1 MDSSSLLDRVIL
13 YSLKNTMPDNKR
25 LDAAKNKI
33 INGNL
38 NSFNSNSSDSNSSN
52 KSIIEDSKPR
62 SAVDKIIEEFKGNSS
77 SNSSSGGSGNG
88 NGSAKG
94 LITGANTLR
103 DSSKSPEAVKS
114 VETSKP
120 VILVVEDLKLASDI
134 SNGADNSKSNCNLVN
149 EVKQIEPNVISTT
162 LVAVEP
168 TIKRSETPA
177 YVVTPTNIQQ
187 VKEISSNP
195 DLKIRQSPV
204 GYSNEALDFREM
216 KPEVPQQPET
226 MLDLSIPN
234 KSYDDKKVPI
244 IKRNHALYVGL
255 PDFSKQIFSE
265 PTVSRAD
272 PAMGSLKVPN
282 PDFSTMQR
290 APELQMRHPDFTKSF
305 NESAATS
312 SSSVSVT
319 PSNFVEIARK
329 NNYISDLQL
338 KTPAAASPSSSYK
351 IDFRPTSKLEVT
363 TKTGTPSISPYPNMK
378 KEGISAY
385 NQQQNQLSDEP
396 MAHIINKSHF
406 LPVTREEKTEYQKP
420 PQVPAPI
427 IPSGHQYSSSSS
439 GSTYY
444 PQVPEKKPAKNP
456 HDNYPG
462 LPPGPTAPN
471 HTPSAFYMHGPQE
484 DLRKYNPA
492 HYPYKDSGTY
502 SRIVENLERQEQH
515 EFSLKQKEQLL
526 RQEGTIITIKN
537 EPPTPPAPIASQSK
551 PVSSS
556 TSSRESYGS
565 HSADLYRDMKLKQM
579 NHEYTHPKES
589 LPNVQHQ
596 TARRVSD
603 PIPYHQQYP
612 DFPGTNQQYSKNYRY
627 EPLKGAFKM
636 VEQQN
641 KSPAP
646 SLVYPHPDAI
656 RHSQQIKQ
664 TTSPGMHAQGQPIT
678 KQENFYGSSGSS
690 KSYGSPS
697 PVHLVKSPHSLP
709 PTPALMKS
717 IDGQMNPPQNW
728 PPPGATIRL
737 SSNPPGQPM
746 SSPSPT
752 KYLHQSQPKM
762 SSSPLHQ
769 IKQSPSP
776 HQAYPGYQPQGK
788 YTQSYPPVKGM
799 EAKDQDLRHSNSD
812 QNLNQYQ
819 LQQQQQQ
826 QQQQQHQRAMMQEAE
841 LRNREVRYH
850 ANDSQ
855 SSRYQEHPTRGPTD
869 PPRMYSQQQQPSA
882 SRLEH
887 IPAEI
892 SVVSKVKV
900 EPKVSLSPAIPVQ
913 RELTSTSVIK
923 TFVEVK
929 KESPLDLSVKT
940 IKTKAD
946 STGDDYGAVASTSR
960 RQRPEPSGLK
970 VEFTPNFATARI
982 EYIPRPEVPQ
992 NYGRPPSPQ
1001 MQVPVRDNPSS
1012 SRPYMYPGQQ
1022 LPPPTQRYHD
1032 MERPHA
1038 PLPSVSNPQINHY
1051 ERPIYPIEMKT
1062 DAMIPEMHRAPGHNY
1077 EHPMVQKI
1085 EEARTSNNHHQQP
1098 FYPPNH
1104 KPAQNYNIPGPAA
1117 AAYPV
1122 INKPQHSGSPV
1133 PTPEMEKRELQK
1145 LRTQK
1150 SIEISEDDNQSN
1162 QKQDLSPRQFR
1173 TKAELKGFNAAD
1185 YPATVATVEPTVDNK
1200 IKLPEPERPAAP
1212 SAFDLMDWGSACN
1225 DFVEQLQTG
1234 KKRAKKKRT
1243 GKKGDDAKLE
1253 VVDKPV
1259 PLSDIPGT
1267 TTNDL
1272 SEVPIDIVKSI
1283 NNELKPEVNGET
1295 SSDEDKP
1302 LLHLLNPQMLRNV
1315 IISRTALVEKISE
1328 KISRNMREK
1337 QRLEQE
1343 QKLIARLGKP
1353 SSSESES
1360 EARRPV
1366 RTLKRVRRLRKRAAL
1381 GMRKTS
1387 DEEEEEEEEE
1397 ATDDDKKLVNKRQKT
1412 GTGMESSDSEEA
1424 VVKRKISRNISKLEE
1439 MTSSEEDSPM
1449 KKSKDDQK
1457 TSDKKSST
1465 DQKQQKD
1472 EKCEKS
1478 PGKKSCN
1485 SKLSESKKQISSSES
1500 EESDDDGKNNKDKKS
1515 KSPAASSSS
1524 AKLKKLKSLRDG
1536 MLGAKTL
1543 LKEEETMTRSKRKL
1557 ENEKKFANSKVL
1569 RNEKVVH
1576 NIAPDKKVTKS
1587 AEPIPSSTSTLC
1599 RKSKR
1604 KDSTKLDD
1612 VKRKILDTDSDDT
1625 AGKLKKKS
1633 TKFAP
1638 GWEQDTYNFKR
1649 SLKVPA
1655 GLITL
1660 SRPPLHGISHSLPDL
1675 DQQSSD
1681 TSEIFSD
1688 FVRAKDL
1695 EKKAIEAK
1703 KTEELPAKGKKKTLK
1718 DEKVDEQQKKPGSMI
1733 ELLHQR
1739 VVQSKKRFKT
1749 KKAAGILPSSL
1760 TKSHPEKSDDETLD
1774 KESDKV
1780 LGLKKNIF
1788 ETSVIKS
1795 RTRTENKAIRSKE
1808 IIREVFGSED
1818 RPASAPPLGL
1828 EQISF
1833 DQKYREYLDK
1843 MNVGLPEKLVS
1854 KMPVKLESKH
1864 EDDDD
1869 DDDEEEDN
1877 ENVINDKESSFGD
1890 TLTLPAS
1897 ERDLVTPLPLK
1908 IKKKGRGIRT
1918 GKRKGSSGFDYIRK
1932 KKKPPAHNAA
1942 DNPLSVNNIIKKR
1955 LAAMENLE
1963 NKDETDISK
1972 EIKGWVLNKGVGES
1986 VLHKAS
1992 RLGYV
1997 DVIAYCLERINMSPD
2012 PKDNAGYT
2020 PLHEACSKG
2029 HLDIARLLLQFGANH
2044 SETAQSGIRPLHEAV
2059 ENGYIEIVRL
2069 LLSYGADPCLATYS
2083 GQTPIMLS
2091 ENENMTQFLRS
2102 YLIDVDNI
2110 PGTKV
2115 NWKFDESFSVYDP
2128 DELGYEIFEDI
2139 PVKKISFGSSMV
2151 SVLSTSTTSLIT
2163 ATTQMSDNE
2172 TITSET
2178 MSTPIKVPV
2187 TPAKMNFETKIPT
2200 PIQPAQDLMKFQHK
2214 MKKCDTNS
2222 NNIVMANPLEDKMNN
2237 NSQDVKKV
2245 TKKGANTK
2253 SCSVVMNNIDSLK
2266 KIKKLPAI
2274 SKQESPPVV
2283 VKIQEPIRKLEEI
2296 KHKDDYDDMVD
2307 ENHLESDNELLEIE
2321 ESEAPLPP
2329 LYLLKDEG
2337 SEKWIL
2343 LTDLCNLLKVKSKDA
2358 VLKQICPSSP
2368 PAMNKEL
2375 LRELKM
2381 SDFLEKAICLQLFCA
2396 GEKLNIRSSKVILV
2410 RYNDSVRNLL
2420 GVSTI
2425 RMNM

>member
-1 MDSSSLLDRVIL
+1 MFFFIETVPLNKSIQPECNSSTSTECDNVDSKVSVVIEQASSDREKTPSPNTLSSLPGTFKKYGPGIDDVEIVMDSSSLLDRVIL

-52 KSIIEDSKPR
+52 KSTTIEDSKPR
-62 SAVDKIIEEFKGNSS
+62 SAVDKLIEEFKGSS
-77 SNSSSGGSGNG
+77 SSSVGSTK
-88 NGSAKG
+88 GSIA
-94 LITGANTLR
+94 GANTLR
-103 DSSKSPEAVKS
+103 DSSKSPEAVKL

-120 VILVVEDLKLASDI
+120 VVLVVEDLKVTRDS
-134 SNGADNSKSNCNLVN
+134 SNGADNSRSNCNLVN

-168 TIKRSETPA
+168 PVKRSETPVNVA
-177 YVVTPTNIQQ
+177 TPTTNAQQ
-187 VKEISSNP
+187 IKDISSNP
-195 DLKIRQSPV
+195 ELKIRQSPV
-204 GYSNEALDFREM
+204 GYSNEALDFREK
-216 KPEVPQQPET
+216 KPEVPQQPEA

-244 IKRNHALYVGL
+244 IKRNHGLYVGL

-272 PAMGSLKVPN
+272 LPMGSLKVPN
-282 PDFSTMQR
+282 PDFSAVQR

-338 KTPAAASPSSSYK
+338 KTPAAPSPSLSYK
-351 IDFRPTSKLEVT
+351 IDFRPASKLEVT
-363 TKTGTPSISPYPNMK
+363 TKPGTPSISPYPNMK

-420 PQVPAPI
+420 PQVPAPTI
-427 IPSGHQYSSSSS
+427 QLGRVGGWNDRIHASLLGGSAQSNEKPSRDYPPGQYSSSSS
-439 GSTYY
+439 SGNTYY
-444 PQVPEKKPAKNP
+444 PQVPEKKAAKNP

-471 HTPSAFYMHGPQE
+471 HTPSAFYMHGSSHAGSQE

-492 HYPYKDSGTY
+492 HYSYKESGSY

-556 TSSRESYGS
+556 TSSRDSYGS
-565 HSADLYRDMKLKQM
+565 HSADLYPDMKLKQL

-589 LPNVQHQ
+589 NVQHQ
-596 TARRVSD
+596 SGRRVSD
-603 PIPYHQQYP
+603 PVPYHQQYP
-612 DFPGTNQQYSKNYRY
+612 DFPVANQQYPKNYRY

-646 SLVYPHPDAI
+646 SLIYPHPDTI

-664 TTSPGMHAQGQPIT
+664 TTSPGMHAQGPPIP

-697 PVHLVKSPHSLP
+697 PVHHVKSPHSLP

-717 IDGQMNPPQNW
+717 LDGQMNPPQNW
-728 PPPGATIRL
+728 PPQGATVRIN
-737 SSNPPGQPM
+737 SNPPGQPM

-752 KYLHQSQPKM
+752 KYLQQSQPKM

-776 HQAYPGYQPQGK
+776 HQAYPGYPPQPK

-799 EAKDQDLRHSNSD
+799 EPKDAYGRPAPQQGYYAQPQPKYPESKTLQFGDFSRQFENDASRKLSAPSSSSQDNPQRYPVKDIPNYYPQPQQQELRHSNSD
-812 QNLNQYQ
+812 QNLSQY
-819 LQQQQQQ
+819 
-826 QQQQQHQRAMMQEAE
+826 QQQQHHHHQRVMMQEAE

-850 ANDSQ
+850 SNEPQ

-869 PPRMYSQQQQPSA
+869 PPRMYAQQQQPA
-882 SRLEH
+882 TRLEQ

-900 EPKVSLSPAIPVQ
+900 EPKVSPSPTIPVQ

-923 TFVEVK
+923 PFVEVK

-970 VEFTPNFATARI
+970 VEFTPNFASQGKTDCRQQARMGPHDYPTNHRIAEANRPTQPPPMMPLSGKHYKILNETPQSSSGSRI
-982 EYIPRPEVPQ
+982 EYLPRPEAPQ

-1012 SRPYMYPGQQ
+1012 SRPYIYPGQQ

-1051 ERPIYPIEMKT
+1051 ERPAYPIEMKT

-1104 KPAQNYNIPGPAA
+1104 KPVQNYNIPAA

-1133 PTPEMEKRELQK
+1133 PTPDMGMSGKSTKPATTNSGPPGKDQSSHLYWERVHDRKYVEDILYGRKRKDPAGPPDRSNQRDSPPKKRALEQNHSHHGSLPQKYGKHPEEHHRMMVPEPGTYNPQQSYVHYERQQQLHPNHPGAMDSQVMRTQVPPPMKPSPVDTKYYPNPRHPVKDQAKPPPLAPQSAYNSGQYYPNPKAEMIHRSDLSSGASNFSKYPPSKEVQQAPQVHHTQYQQSNFYPRPDDVHFKNYNASNSQRINHQQPMENIIKSDQLSGPPVIASFVEQPQKMNVNGILPGSSLMNTNSGSNGNIARGADQNTILKLRNNLEQRELLK

-1185 YPATVATVEPTVDNK
+1185 YPATVVHVDPMLENK
-1200 IKLPEPERPAAP
+1200 IKLPEAERPAAP

-1234 KKRAKKKRT
+1234 KKRAKKKRI
-1243 GKKGDDAKLE
+1243 GKKGEEGGKLE

-1259 PLSDIPGT
+1259 PLSEIPGT

-1283 NNELKPEVNGET
+1283 NNELKPEVNGDT

-1302 LLHLLNPQMLRNV
+1302 LLHLINPEMLRNG

-1387 DEEEEEEEEE
+1387 DEDEEEVEEVTE
-1397 ATDDDKKLVNKRQKT
+1397 DDKKHVKNKRQKT
-1412 GTGMESSDSEEA
+1412 GTGIESSDSEEA

-1439 MTSSEEDSPM
+1439 MTSSDEDNSK

-1457 TSDKKSST
+1457 SSDKKN

-1472 EKCEKS
+1472 EKSEKS

-1500 EESDDDGKNNKDKKS
+1500 EESDEDGKNGKDKKS

-1524 AKLKKLKSLRDG
+1524 AKQKKLKSLRDG

-1576 NIAPDKKVTKS
+1576 NVAPDKKVTKS
-1587 AEPIPSSTSTLC
+1587 AEPIPSSTSVC

-1625 AGKLKKKS
+1625 AGKLKKKVRRVS
-1633 TKFAP
+1633 KL
-1638 GWEQDTYNFKR
+1638 E
-1649 SLKVPA
+1649 
-1655 GLITL
+1655 
-1660 SRPPLHGISHSLPDL
+1660 
-1675 DQQSSD
+1675 SS
-1681 TSEIFSD
+1681 S
-1688 FVRAKDL
+1688 
-1695 EKKAIEAK
+1695 
-1703 KTEELPAKGKKKTLK
+1703 
-1718 DEKVDEQQKKPGSMI
+1718 
-1733 ELLHQR
+1733 
-1739 VVQSKKRFKT
+1739 
-1749 KKAAGILPSSL
+1749 
-1760 TKSHPEKSDDETLD
+1760 SDDE
-1774 KESDKV
+1774 
-1780 LGLKKNIF
+1780 
-1788 ETSVIKS
+1788 
-1795 RTRTENKAIRSKE
+1795 
-1808 IIREVFGSED
+1808 SE
-1818 RPASAPPLGL
+1818 
-1828 EQISF
+1828 E
-1833 DQKYREYLDK
+1833 
-1843 MNVGLPEKLVS
+1843 
-1854 KMPVKLESKH
+1854 H
-1864 EDDDD
+1864 
-1869 DDDEEEDN
+1869 EEE
-1877 ENVINDKESSFGD
+1877 
-1890 TLTLPAS
+1890 
-1897 ERDLVTPLPLK
+1897 
-1908 IKKKGRGIRT
+1908 
-1918 GKRKGSSGFDYIRK
+1918 
-1932 KKKPPAHNAA
+1932 
-1942 DNPLSVNNIIKKR
+1942 
-1955 LAAMENLE
+1955 
-1963 NKDETDISK
+1963 
-1972 EIKGWVLNKGVGES
+1972 
-1986 VLHKAS
+1986 
-1992 RLGYV
+1992 
-1997 DVIAYCLERINMSPD
+1997 
-2012 PKDNAGYT
+2012 
-2020 PLHEACSKG
+2020 
-2029 HLDIARLLLQFGANH
+2029 
-2044 SETAQSGIRPLHEAV
+2044 
-2059 ENGYIEIVRL
+2059 
-2069 LLSYGADPCLATYS
+2069 
-2083 GQTPIMLS
+2083 
-2091 ENENMTQFLRS
+2091 
-2102 YLIDVDNI
+2102 
-2110 PGTKV
+2110 
-2115 NWKFDESFSVYDP
+2115 
-2128 DELGYEIFEDI
+2128 
-2139 PVKKISFGSSMV
+2139 
-2151 SVLSTSTTSLIT
+2151 
-2163 ATTQMSDNE
+2163 
-2172 TITSET
+2172 
-2178 MSTPIKVPV
+2178 
-2187 TPAKMNFETKIPT
+2187 
-2200 PIQPAQDLMKFQHK
+2200 
-2214 MKKCDTNS
+2214 
-2222 NNIVMANPLEDKMNN
+2222 
-2237 NSQDVKKV
+2237 
-2245 TKKGANTK
+2245 
-2253 SCSVVMNNIDSLK
+2253 
-2266 KIKKLPAI
+2266 
-2274 SKQESPPVV
+2274 VV
-2283 VKIQEPIRKLEEI
+2283 VER
-2296 KHKDDYDDMVD
+2296 
-2307 ENHLESDNELLEIE
+2307 
-2321 ESEAPLPP
+2321 
-2329 LYLLKDEG
+2329 
-2337 SEKWIL
+2337 
-2343 LTDLCNLLKVKSKDA
+2343 
-2358 VLKQICPSSP
+2358 
-2368 PAMNKEL
+2368 
-2375 LRELKM
+2375 
-2381 SDFLEKAICLQLFCA
+2381 
-2396 GEKLNIRSSKVILV
+2396 
-2410 RYNDSVRNLL
+2410 
-2420 GVSTI
+2420 
-2425 RMNM
+2425 

>member
-1 MDSSSLLDRVIL
+1 MSSLPGTLKKYGPGIDDVEIVMDSSSLLDRVIL

-52 KSIIEDSKPR
+52 KSTIEDSKPR
-62 SAVDKIIEEFKGNSS
+62 SAVDKLIEEFKGSS
-77 SNSSSGGSGNG
+77 SSSSGSGGAG

-103 DSSKSPEAVKS
+103 DSSKSPEAVKL

-120 VILVVEDLKLASDI
+120 VILVVEDMKLASDS

-168 TIKRSETPA
+168 TIKRSETPVNVLA
-177 YVVTPTNIQQ
+177 PSNAQQ

-204 GYSNEALDFREM
+204 GYSNEALDFREK
-216 KPEVPQQPET
+216 KPEVPQQPDT

-282 PDFSTMQR
+282 PDFSTLQR

-338 KTPAAASPSSSYK
+338 KTPAATSPSLSYK
-351 IDFRPTSKLEVT
+351 IDFRPSSKLEVT

-427 IPSGHQYSSSSS
+427 IPSGRVGGWNDRIHASLLGGSAQSNEKPSRDYPSGQYSSSSSS

-444 PQVPEKKPAKNP
+444 PQVPEKKAAKTP

-492 HYPYKDSGTY
+492 HYSYKDSGTY

-565 HSADLYRDMKLKQM
+565 HSADLYRDMKIKQM

-589 LPNVQHQ
+589 LTNVQHQ

-603 PIPYHQQYP
+603 PVPYHQQYP
-612 DFPGTNQQYSKNYRY
+612 DFPGTNQQYPKNYRY

-646 SLVYPHPDAI
+646 SLIYPHPDAI

-752 KYLHQSQPKM
+752 NYLHQSQPKM

-776 HQAYPGYQPQGK
+776 HQAYPGYQSQGK

-799 EAKDQDLRHSNSD
+799 EVKDAYGRPPPQQGGYYAQPQPKYPESKTLQFGDFSRQFENDPSRKLSASSSSSQENLQRYPVKDIPNYYPPVQQDLRHSNSD

-819 LQQQQQQ
+819 IQQQ

-841 LRNREVRYH
+841 LRNREARYH
-850 ANDSQ
+850 PNDSQ

-869 PPRMYSQQQQPSA
+869 PPRMYSQQQQSSA

-892 SVVSKVKV
+892 SVISKVKV

-913 RELTSTSVIK
+913 RDLTSTSVIK

-946 STGDDYGAVASTSR
+946 STGDDYGAVPSTSR

-970 VEFTPNFATARI
+970 VEFTPNFASQGKTDCRQQARMGPHEYPTNHRMPEVNRPTQPPPMMPLPGKHYKLPNELPQSSSASRI

-992 NYGRPPSPQ
+992 NYGPPPSPQ
-1001 MQVPVRDNPSS
+1001 MQVPVRDNPSN

-1104 KPAQNYNIPGPAA
+1104 KPAQHYNIPGPAA

-1133 PTPEMEKRELQK
+1133 PTPEMGISGKSVKPGTTNAGPPGKDQSSHLYWERVHDRKYVEDILYGRKRKDPAGPPDRSNQRESPPKKRTLDQNHSHGSLPPKYGKHPEEHHRMMVPEPGTYNPQQSYVHYERQQQLHPNHPGAMDNQAMRTQNVPQPMKPSPIDTKYYPNPRYPVKEQVKPPPLAPQSAYNSGQYYPNPKAEMIHRSDLSSGSSNFSKYQPSKEVQQPPIHHTQYQQANFYPRPDDVHFKNYNASISQRINHQPMENIIKNDQLSGPPVIASIVEQPPKINVTNGMLPGSSLMNANSGSNGNISRGADQNTIIKLRNNLEKRELQK

-1200 IKLPEPERPAAP
+1200 IKLPEVERPAAP

-1243 GKKGDDAKLE
+1243 GKKDDAKLE

-1259 PLSDIPGT
+1259 PLSEIPGT

-1283 NNELKPEVNGET
+1283 NNDLKPEVNGDT

-1302 LLHLLNPQMLRNV
+1302 LLHLLNPQMLREG

-1387 DEEEEEEEEE
+1387 DEEEEEE

-1424 VVKRKISRNISKLEE
+1424 VVKRKISRNISKLED
-1439 MTSSEEDSPM
+1439 MTSSEEDGSK

-1457 TSDKKSST
+1457 SSDKKSST

-1472 EKCEKS
+1472 EKSEKS

-1485 SKLSESKKQISSSES
+1485 SKLSESKKLISSSES
-1500 EESDDDGKNNKDKKS
+1500 EESDDDGKNSKDKKS

-1524 AKLKKLKSLRDG
+1524 AKQKKLKSLRDE

-1587 AEPIPSSTSTLC
+1587 AEPIPSSTSLC

-1625 AGKLKKKS
+1625 AGKLKKKVRRVS
-1633 TKFAP
+1633 KL
-1638 GWEQDTYNFKR
+1638 E
-1649 SLKVPA
+1649 
-1655 GLITL
+1655 
-1660 SRPPLHGISHSLPDL
+1660 
-1675 DQQSSD
+1675 SS
-1681 TSEIFSD
+1681 S
-1688 FVRAKDL
+1688 
-1695 EKKAIEAK
+1695 
-1703 KTEELPAKGKKKTLK
+1703 
-1718 DEKVDEQQKKPGSMI
+1718 
-1733 ELLHQR
+1733 
-1739 VVQSKKRFKT
+1739 
-1749 KKAAGILPSSL
+1749 
-1760 TKSHPEKSDDETLD
+1760 SDDE
-1774 KESDKV
+1774 
-1780 LGLKKNIF
+1780 
-1788 ETSVIKS
+1788 
-1795 RTRTENKAIRSKE
+1795 
-1808 IIREVFGSED
+1808 SE
-1818 RPASAPPLGL
+1818 
-1828 EQISF
+1828 E
-1833 DQKYREYLDK
+1833 
-1843 MNVGLPEKLVS
+1843 
-1854 KMPVKLESKH
+1854 H
-1864 EDDDD
+1864 
-1869 DDDEEEDN
+1869 EEE
-1877 ENVINDKESSFGD
+1877 
-1890 TLTLPAS
+1890 
-1897 ERDLVTPLPLK
+1897 
-1908 IKKKGRGIRT
+1908 
-1918 GKRKGSSGFDYIRK
+1918 
-1932 KKKPPAHNAA
+1932 
-1942 DNPLSVNNIIKKR
+1942 
-1955 LAAMENLE
+1955 
-1963 NKDETDISK
+1963 
-1972 EIKGWVLNKGVGES
+1972 
-1986 VLHKAS
+1986 
-1992 RLGYV
+1992 
-1997 DVIAYCLERINMSPD
+1997 
-2012 PKDNAGYT
+2012 
-2020 PLHEACSKG
+2020 
-2029 HLDIARLLLQFGANH
+2029 
-2044 SETAQSGIRPLHEAV
+2044 
-2059 ENGYIEIVRL
+2059 
-2069 LLSYGADPCLATYS
+2069 
-2083 GQTPIMLS
+2083 
-2091 ENENMTQFLRS
+2091 
-2102 YLIDVDNI
+2102 
-2110 PGTKV
+2110 
-2115 NWKFDESFSVYDP
+2115 
-2128 DELGYEIFEDI
+2128 
-2139 PVKKISFGSSMV
+2139 
-2151 SVLSTSTTSLIT
+2151 
-2163 ATTQMSDNE
+2163 
-2172 TITSET
+2172 
-2178 MSTPIKVPV
+2178 
-2187 TPAKMNFETKIPT
+2187 
-2200 PIQPAQDLMKFQHK
+2200 
-2214 MKKCDTNS
+2214 
-2222 NNIVMANPLEDKMNN
+2222 
-2237 NSQDVKKV
+2237 
-2245 TKKGANTK
+2245 
-2253 SCSVVMNNIDSLK
+2253 
-2266 KIKKLPAI
+2266 
-2274 SKQESPPVV
+2274 VV
-2283 VKIQEPIRKLEEI
+2283 VER
-2296 KHKDDYDDMVD
+2296 
-2307 ENHLESDNELLEIE
+2307 
-2321 ESEAPLPP
+2321 
-2329 LYLLKDEG
+2329 
-2337 SEKWIL
+2337 
-2343 LTDLCNLLKVKSKDA
+2343 
-2358 VLKQICPSSP
+2358 
-2368 PAMNKEL
+2368 
-2375 LRELKM
+2375 
-2381 SDFLEKAICLQLFCA
+2381 
-2396 GEKLNIRSSKVILV
+2396 
-2410 RYNDSVRNLL
+2410 
-2420 GVSTI
+2420 
-2425 RMNM
+2425 

>member
-1 MDSSSLLDRVIL
+1 MDSEQQSSTATVMTTSADDNKSQSKTPEVETKKIETEVKEIAQKDTEVVEKSTEEETLTVVTETIKEPPEDPEILKLSPKETTDSSKSTIEDVKESSSSTSTECDNVDSKVPVVIEQTSSDRDKTPSPNSLSSLPGTLKKYGPGIDDVEIVMDSSSLLDCVIL

-33 INGNL
+33 INGHL

-52 KSIIEDSKPR
+52 KSTIEDSKPR
-62 SAVDKIIEEFKGNSS
+62 SAVDKLIEEFKG
-77 SNSSSGGSGNG
+77 SGG
-88 NGSAKG
+88 NGSTKG
-94 LITGANTLR
+94 SIAGVNTLR
-103 DSSKSPEAVKS
+103 DSSKSPEAVKL
-114 VETSKP
+114 VEPSKP
-120 VILVVEDLKLASDI
+120 VVEDLKLATHYFYKE
-134 SNGADNSKSNCNLVN
+134 SK
-149 EVKQIEPNVISTT
+149 
-162 LVAVEP
+162 
-168 TIKRSETPA
+168 
-177 YVVTPTNIQQ
+177 
-187 VKEISSNP
+187 
-195 DLKIRQSPV
+195 
-204 GYSNEALDFREM
+204 
-216 KPEVPQQPET
+216 
-226 MLDLSIPN
+226 
-234 KSYDDKKVPI
+234 
-244 IKRNHALYVGL
+244 
-255 PDFSKQIFSE
+255 
-265 PTVSRAD
+265 
-272 PAMGSLKVPN
+272 
-282 PDFSTMQR
+282 
-290 APELQMRHPDFTKSF
+290 
-305 NESAATS
+305 
-312 SSSVSVT
+312 
-319 PSNFVEIARK
+319 
-329 NNYISDLQL
+329 
-338 KTPAAASPSSSYK
+338 
-351 IDFRPTSKLEVT
+351 
-363 TKTGTPSISPYPNMK
+363 
-378 KEGISAY
+378 
-385 NQQQNQLSDEP
+385 
-396 MAHIINKSHF
+396 
-406 LPVTREEKTEYQKP
+406 
-420 PQVPAPI
+420 
-427 IPSGHQYSSSSS
+427 
-439 GSTYY
+439 
-444 PQVPEKKPAKNP
+444 
-456 HDNYPG
+456 
-462 LPPGPTAPN
+462 
-471 HTPSAFYMHGPQE
+471 
-484 DLRKYNPA
+484 
-492 HYPYKDSGTY
+492 TY
-502 SRIVENLERQEQH
+502 SRIAENLERQEQH
-515 EFSLKQKEQLL
+515 EFSLQQKEQLL

-556 TSSRESYGS
+556 TSSRDSYGS
-565 HSADLYRDMKLKQM
+565 HSADLYREMKIKKM

-589 LPNVQHQ
+589 QTNVQHQ
-596 TARRVSD
+596 STRRGSAPD
-603 PIPYHQQYP
+603 PYHQQYP
-612 DFPGTNQQYSKNYRY
+612 DFPDTNQQYPKSYR
-627 EPLKGAFKM
+627 
-636 VEQQN
+636 
-641 KSPAP
+641 
-646 SLVYPHPDAI
+646 
-656 RHSQQIKQ
+656 
-664 TTSPGMHAQGQPIT
+664 MHGQGQPIT

-709 PTPALMKS
+709 PTPSLLKS
-717 IDGQMNPPQNW
+717 LDGQMNPPQNW
-728 PPPGATIRL
+728 PPQGATVRIT
-737 SSNPPGQPM
+737 SNPPGPPM

-752 KYLHQSQPKM
+752 KYLQQSQPKM
-762 SSSPLHQ
+762 SSSPLHL
-769 IKQSPSP
+769 IKQPPSP
-776 HQAYPGYQPQGK
+776 HQAYQGYPPQTK
-788 YTQSYPPVKGM
+788 YTQSYPPIKGM
-799 EAKDQDLRHSNSD
+799 EPKDPYGRPP
-812 QNLNQYQ
+812 
-819 LQQQQQQ
+819 LQQGYY
-826 QQQQQHQRAMMQEAE
+826 A
-841 LRNREVRYH
+841 
-850 ANDSQ
+850 
-855 SSRYQEHPTRGPTD
+855 
-869 PPRMYSQQQQPSA
+869 QPQPKYP
-882 SRLEH
+882 E
-887 IPAEI
+887 
-892 SVVSKVKV
+892 SKT
-900 EPKVSLSPAIPVQ
+900 LQFAIPIQ

-946 STGDDYGAVASTSR
+946 STGDDYGAVAR
-960 RQRPEPSGLK
+960 KQYKL
-970 VEFTPNFATARI
+970 PNEIPQSSSIARI
-982 EYIPRPEVPQ
+982 EYITPRPENPQ
-992 NYGRPPSPQ
+992 NYGRPQSPQ
-1001 MQVPVRDNPSS
+1001 MQVPVRDNPSNN
-1012 SRPYMYPGQQ
+1012 RPYLYPGQQ

-1038 PLPSVSNPQINHY
+1038 PVPSVSNPQINHY
-1051 ERPIYPIEMKT
+1051 ERPVYPIEMKNN
-1062 DAMIPEMHRAPGHNY
+1062 AMIPEMHRTPGHNY

-1098 FYPPNH
+1098 FYPPNQ

-1133 PTPEMEKRELQK
+1133 PTPDLGISGKSMKPK

-1185 YPATVATVEPTVDNK
+1185 YPATVAHVEPTLDSN
-1200 IKLPEPERPAAP
+1200 IKPPEIERSAT

-1243 GKKGDDAKLE
+1243 GKKGEDGKQE

-1259 PLSDIPGT
+1259 QLSEIPGT

-1283 NNELKPEVNGET
+1283 NNDLKPEVNGDT

-1315 IISRTALVEKISE
+1315 IISRTALVERISE

-1387 DEEEEEEEEE
+1387 DEDEEEEEEV
-1397 ATDDDKKLVNKRQKT
+1397 TDDDKKFVNKRQKT
-1412 GTGMESSDSEEA
+1412 GTGIESSDSEQT

-1439 MTSSEEDSPM
+1439 MTSSDDDNSK

-1457 TSDKKSST
+1457 SSDVKTTSA
-1465 DQKQQKD
+1465 DQKQPKD
-1472 EKCEKS
+1472 EKSEKS

-1485 SKLSESKKQISSSES
+1485 SKLAESKKQVSSSES
-1500 EESDDDGKNNKDKKS
+1500 EESDEDGKNSKDKKS

-1524 AKLKKLKSLRDG
+1524 AKQKKLKSLRDG
-1536 MLGAKTL
+1536 ILGAKTL
-1543 LKEEETMTRSKRKL
+1543 FKEEETMTRSKRKL

-1569 RNEKVVH
+1569 RNEKVIH
-1576 NIAPDKKVTKS
+1576 NVAPDKKVSRS
-1587 AEPIPSSTSTLC
+1587 AEQVPTSTSVC

-1612 VKRKILDTDSDDT
+1612 VKRKILDTDSDDNT

-1633 TKFAP
+1633 TKFVP
-1638 GWEQDTYNFKR
+1638 GWEQATYNFKIA
-1649 SLKVPA
+1649 LKVPA

-1681 TSEIFSD
+1681 TSEIFSE

-1695 EKKAIEAK
+1695 DKKANESK
-1703 KTEELPAKGKKKTLK
+1703 KTEEISAKGANVKKKTVK

-1739 VVQSKKRFKT
+1739 VVQSKKRFKA
-1749 KKAAGILPSSL
+1749 KKAAGMPPSSL
-1760 TKSHPEKSDDETLD
+1760 TKSHPEKSDDELLQTPD

-1780 LGLKKNIF
+1780 FGFKKNIF

-1818 RPASAPPLGL
+1818 RPASAPPLGS
-1828 EQISF
+1828 EHISY
-1833 DQKYREYLDK
+1833 DQMYRAYLDK
-1843 MNVGLPEKLVS
+1843 MNIGIPEKLVI
-1854 KMPVKLESKH
+1854 KMPEIKH

-1869 DDDEEEDN
+1869 DDDDEDDN
-1877 ENVINDKESSFGD
+1877 ENVNNDKESSFGD
-1890 TLTLPAS
+1890 SLTIPAS

-1955 LAAMENLE
+1955 LAAMECLE

-2083 GQTPIMLS
+2083 GQTPIKLS
-2091 ENENMTQFLRS
+2091 DNEDMTEFLRS

-2115 NWKFDESFSVYDP
+2115 NWKFGGSFSVYGEFNETLFGICNIDLMLFLDP

-2139 PVKKISFGSSMV
+2139 P
-2151 SVLSTSTTSLIT
+2151 
-2163 ATTQMSDNE
+2163 
-2172 TITSET
+2172 
-2178 MSTPIKVPV
+2178 
-2187 TPAKMNFETKIPT
+2187 
-2200 PIQPAQDLMKFQHK
+2200 
-2214 MKKCDTNS
+2214 
-2222 NNIVMANPLEDKMNN
+2222 
-2237 NSQDVKKV
+2237 
-2245 TKKGANTK
+2245 
-2253 SCSVVMNNIDSLK
+2253 
-2266 KIKKLPAI
+2266 
-2274 SKQESPPVV
+2274 
-2283 VKIQEPIRKLEEI
+2283 
-2296 KHKDDYDDMVD
+2296 
-2307 ENHLESDNELLEIE
+2307 SDNELLEIE

-2358 VLKQICPSSP
+2358 VLKQICPTSP